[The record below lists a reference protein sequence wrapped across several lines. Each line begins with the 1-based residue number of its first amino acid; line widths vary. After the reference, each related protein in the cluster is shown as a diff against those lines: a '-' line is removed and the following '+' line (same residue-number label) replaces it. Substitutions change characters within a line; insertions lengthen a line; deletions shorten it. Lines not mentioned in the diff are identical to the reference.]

1 MRTLGV
7 RSGRLVTMLA
17 AASLGLL
24 FLTLAPQSAT
34 AQFVCGGSA
43 TGAEPQSG
51 ATSTAVIG
59 STACGIGVSASGTG
73 STALGTSYLFGGHT
87 TASGEASIAIGASSD
102 PFTQTTASGYGSIA
116 VGNNAQALNS
126 QVVAIGISTSAKGDS
141 GIAIG
146 ANASSGSGQQS
157 IAIGSFAHI
166 NPGYDNTTAIGS
178 LSYINGSN
186 TVAVGQSAGTGN
198 TPSVNSV
205 AVGQNALV
213 SGNNS
218 TAIGQG
224 AVATGASST
233 ARGQGA
239 SATFANSTAIGVG
252 GATTRA
258 NQVAVGS
265 ATSTYTL
272 AGVSSAASLAAQ
284 TGPVKVVTADAQG
297 NLATASFAPQDI
309 SALQSNVSGLQQN
322 VSVLQQNVTVLQD
335 QMKQGFEGTAIAI
348 ALGGASLPSDKRFAI
363 STNWG
368 NFRGQNAVGV
378 AAQMRLTDYAVA
390 NVGIGGGFAQGGI
403 GSRAGVTFAW

>member
-7 RSGRLVTMLA
+7 RPGRLVTILA
-17 AASLGLL
+17 AASIGLL
-24 FLTLAPQSAT
+24 FVALAPQSAT

-102 PFTQTTASGYGSIA
+102 PVIQTTASGTNSIA

-126 QVVAIGISTSAKGDS
+126 QAVAIGYATSARGDS

-146 ANASSGSGQQS
+146 ANASSGTGQQS
-157 IAIGSFAHI
+157 IAIGSFAFI
-166 NPGYDNTTAIGS
+166 NPGYDNSTAIGS
-178 LSYINGSN
+178 SSNVNGSN
-186 TVAVGQSAGTGN
+186 TVVLGESASTGN
-198 TPSVNSV
+198 TVSANSV

-233 ARGQGA
+233 ALGQGA

-252 GATTRA
+252 AATTRA

-265 ATSTYTL
+265 ATNTYTL
-272 AGVSSAASLAAQ
+272 AGVSSAASLASQ
-284 TGPVKVVTADAQG
+284 TGSVRVVTADAQG
-297 NLATASFAPQDI
+297 NLATASFSPQDI
-309 SALQSNVSGLQQN
+309 SGLQSDVG
-322 VSVLQQNVTVLQD
+322 VLQQ
-335 QMKQGFEGTAIAI
+335 QMKQAFEGTAIAI
-348 ALGGASLPSDKRFAI
+348 ALGGASLPADKKFAI

-378 AAQMRLTDYAVA
+378 AAQYRLSNYAVA
-390 NVGIGGGFAQGGI
+390 NIGVGGGFAQGGI

>member
-7 RSGRLVTMLA
+7 RPGRLVTILA
-17 AASLGLL
+17 AASIGLL
-24 FLTLAPQSAT
+24 FVALAPQSAT

-51 ATSTAVIG
+51 APSTAVI
-59 STACGIGVSASGTG
+59 G

-102 PFTQTTASGYGSIA
+102 PVIQTTASGTNSIA

-126 QVVAIGISTSAKGDS
+126 QAVAIGYATSARGDS

-146 ANASSGSGQQS
+146 ANASSGTGQQS
-157 IAIGSFAHI
+157 IAIGSFAFI
-166 NPGYDNTTAIGS
+166 NPGYDNSTAIGS
-178 LSYINGSN
+178 SSNVNGSN
-186 TVAVGQSAGTGN
+186 TVALGESAGTGN
-198 TPSVNSV
+198 TASANSV

-233 ARGQGA
+233 ALGQGA

-252 GATTRA
+252 AATTRA

-265 ATSTYTL
+265 ATNTYTL
-272 AGVSSAASLAAQ
+272 AGVSSAASLASQ
-284 TGPVKVVTADAQG
+284 TGSVRVVTADAQG
-297 NLATASFAPQDI
+297 NLATASFSPQDI
-309 SALQSNVSGLQQN
+309 SGLQSDVG
-322 VSVLQQNVTVLQD
+322 VLQQ
-335 QMKQGFEGTAIAI
+335 QMKQAFEGTAIAI
-348 ALGGASLPSDKRFAI
+348 ALGGASLPADKKFAI

-378 AAQMRLTDYAVA
+378 AAQYRLSNYAVA
-390 NVGIGGGFAQGGI
+390 NIGVGGGFAQGGI

>member
-7 RSGRLVTMLA
+7 QPGRLVTNLA
-17 AASLGLL
+17 AAILSLL
-24 FLTLAPQSAT
+24 FLALAPQSAT

-51 ATSTAVIG
+51 ATSTAVAG
-59 STACGIGVSASGTG
+59 SVACGIGVSASGTG

-102 PFTQTTASGYGSIA
+102 PVIQTTASGTNSIA

-126 QVVAIGISTSAKGDS
+126 QAVAIGESTSARGDS

-146 ANASSGSGQQS
+146 ANASSGTGQQS
-157 IAIGSFAHI
+157 VAIGSFAFI
-166 NPGYDNTTAIGS
+166 NPGYDNSTAIGS
-178 LSYINGSN
+178 SSNVNGSN
-186 TVAVGQSAGTGN
+186 TVVLGESASTGN
-198 TPSVNSV
+198 TVSANSV

-233 ARGQGA
+233 ALGQGA

-252 GATTRA
+252 AATTRA

-265 ATSTYTL
+265 ATNTYTL
-272 AGVSSAASLAAQ
+272 AGVSSAASLASQ
-284 TGPVKVVTADAQG
+284 TGSVRVVTADAQG
-297 NLATASFAPQDI
+297 NLATANFSAQDI
-309 SALQSNVSGLQQN
+309 TALQSNVGTLQQD
-322 VSVLQQNVTVLQD
+322 VSVLQQ
-335 QMKQGFEGTAIAI
+335 QMKQAFEGTAIAI
-348 ALGGASLPSDKRFAI
+348 ALGGASLPADKKFAI

-378 AAQMRLTDYAVA
+378 AAQYRLSNYAVA
-390 NVGIGGGFAQGGI
+390 NIGVSGGFAQGGI